1 MYPYDDE
8 KNLYDENNGGQSGDI
23 ADEDG
28 SVPADETVASES
40 PASAEDGSYRIV
52 RPDAGR
58 SYEEESRYGKPERDP
73 GYRDANY
80 TSQSDTGASANFYS
94 PATQRKEKK
103 PKKQRRG
110 MPAAAIVALCLVC
123 ALVGGGVGG
132 VIVNGTA
139 GGSSDDTPPITQT
152 TAPTAN
158 GSSVS
163 NNTGET
169 MTAGDIYYNLALK
182 QVVGISSTITGTNVW
197 GMQVQ
202 GSVSG
207 TGFVI
212 SEDGY
217 ILTNYHVIE
226 EAYST
231 GSAINVMFS
240 SESGYD
246 TTEYTAEVI
255 GFDRNNDVAVIKIDA
270 TGLTAATL
278 GSSDDLRVGDTVYAV
293 GNPLGELTYS
303 MTPGIVSATDRVITT
318 DEGTANMFQI
328 SAAVNEGNSGGPVYN
343 AYGQVVGI
351 VTAKP
356 NSTSSG
362 GSTEGIGFAIPID
375 DAVRIANDVIDGNH
389 SIDPNADPAYMGI
402 TAEDPITIAKQY
414 YGWPDGAYVTSVVSG
429 SPAETAGLREGDII
443 TELGGYTVSSYSDLQ
458 QELTFHSAGETCDIV
473 VYRSGEYLTLSI
485 TFGSRPTD
493 TGSNSDSG
501 SGSGRLDPSGM
512 TPAA

>member
-8 KNLYDENNGGQSGDI
+8 KNLYDENNGGQSGDS

-28 SVPADETVASES
+28 SVPTDETAASES

-58 SYEEESRYGKPERDP
+58 SYEEESHYGKPERDP

-132 VIVNGTA
+132 VIVNGAA
-139 GGSSDDTPPITQT
+139 GDSGDTTPPITQT

-158 GSSVS
+158 GSGVS

-182 QVVGISSTITGTNVW
+182 QVVGVSSTITGTNVW

-356 NSTSSG
+356 NSASSG

-389 SIDPNADPAYMGI
+389 SI
-402 TAEDPITIAKQY
+402 
-414 YGWPDGAYVTSVVSG
+414 VVSG

-473 VYRSGEYLTLSI
+473 VYRSGEYQTLSI

>member
-1 MYPYDDE
+1 MYPYDEND
-8 KNLYDENNGGQSGDI
+8 NLNNENTENSGNS
-23 ADEDG
+23 
-28 SVPADETVASES
+28 SVPSD
-40 PASAEDGSYRIV
+40 DGSYRMV
-52 RPDAGR
+52 KPDAGK
-58 SYEEESRYGKPERDP
+58 SFDAAQDESSNHDP

-80 TSQSDTGASANFYS
+80 TSEGEGASTPNFYS
-94 PATQRKEKK
+94 PSARRKEPKQ
-103 PKKQRRG
+103 KKQRRG

-123 ALVGGGVGG
+123 ALVGGGFGG
-132 VIVNGTA
+132 VIAGSLNG
-139 GGSSDDTPPITQT
+139 DDAQPQT
-152 TAPTAN
+152 TLNQENTPTTT

-163 NNTGET
+163 NNSSGE
-169 MTAGDIYYNLALK
+169 MSARDIYYNLALK
-182 QVVGISSTITGTNVW
+182 QVVGINSDITTNVW

-226 EAYST
+226 DAYNTNSPIT
-231 GSAINVMFS
+231 VMFS

-255 GFDRNNDVAVIKIDA
+255 GFERNNDVAVIKIDA
-270 TGLTAATL
+270 TGLSAATL
-278 GSSDDLRVGDTVYAV
+278 GSSSDLLVGDTVYAV

-318 DEGTANMFQI
+318 EEGRMNMFQI

-356 NSTSSG
+356 NSASSG

-375 DAVRIANDVIDGNH
+375 DAVRIANDVIDGGHQVGSN
-389 SIDPNADPAYMGI
+389 DNPAYLGI
-402 TAEDPITIAKQY
+402 TAQDVDTMAQQY
-414 YGWPDGAYVTSVVSG
+414 YNMPMGAYVLSVTDG
-429 SPAETAGLREGDII
+429 SAADNAGILVGDII
-443 TELGGYTVSSYSDLQ
+443 TQVDGYDVQSRDDLA
-458 QELTFHSAGETCDIV
+458 QELTFYSAGETCEVV
-473 VYRSGEYLTLSI
+473 VYRSGEYQTLSV
-485 TFGSRPTD
+485 TFDSVPETD
-493 TGSNSDSG
+493 TSTSPTGYFF
-501 SGSGRLDPSGM
+501 
-512 TPAA
+512 PAA

>member
-8 KNLYDENNGGQSGDI
+8 KNLYDENNGGQSGDS

-40 PASAEDGSYRIV
+40 PASSEDGSYRIV

-132 VIVNGTA
+132 VIVNGAA
-139 GGSSDDTPPITQT
+139 GGSSDNTPPITQT

-158 GSSVS
+158 GSGVS

-182 QVVGISSTITGTNVW
+182 QVVGVSSTITGTNVW

-217 ILTNYHVIE
+217 ILTNYHVVE

-375 DAVRIANDVIDGNH
+375 DAVRIANEVISGGNQVDPDAAPARLGVNGYDVGQD
-389 SIDPNADPAYMGI
+389 AI
-402 TAEDPITIAKQY
+402 TY
-414 YGWPDGAYVTSVVSG
+414 YGLPAGAYIRYVEEG
-429 SPAETAGLREGDII
+429 SAADNAGIQVGDII
-443 TELGGYTVSSYSDLQ
+443 TELDGYDITSYS
-458 QELTFHSAGETCDIV
+458 ELASEMSFHYAGETCDIV
-473 VYRSGEYLTLSI
+473 VYRSGEHLTLSV
-485 TFGSRPTD
+485 TFDAATD
-493 TGSNSDSG
+493 SASNA
-501 SGSGRLDPSGM
+501 
-512 TPAA
+512 TVPA